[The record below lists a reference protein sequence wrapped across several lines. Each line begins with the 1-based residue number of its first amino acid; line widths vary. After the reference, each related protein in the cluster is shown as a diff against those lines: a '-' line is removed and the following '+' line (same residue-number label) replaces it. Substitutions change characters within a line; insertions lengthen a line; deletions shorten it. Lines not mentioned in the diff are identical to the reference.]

1 MNFESTL
8 TWWMAP
14 LSGATTHDLPTW
26 TVWHARLMVM
36 AWAVLLPLGVLA
48 ARYFKVTP
56 QQDWPRVVD
65 NRAWWNAHRGL
76 QYAGI
81 VVMLIGAALAYGQGT
96 SASTAATAHAWLGWL
111 LVGLGAF
118 QIVGAWLRGSKGG
131 PGEPEPRGDH
141 YDMTPH
147 RRTFER
153 LHKGGGWL
161 AIGLAVCTIGLGLV
175 TADAPRWMPLVLAA
189 WWLALAV
196 LAWRWQ
202 RAGRCIDTYQAI
214 WGPSPAHPGNLVAPT
229 GWGIRRHPHPR
240 ERSPS

>member
-1 MNFESTL
+1 MNLEPAL
-8 TWWMAP
+8 AWWLAP
-14 LSGATTHDLPTW
+14 MSGAATHELPTW
-26 TVWHARLMVM
+26 AVWHARLMVL

-56 QQDWPRVVD
+56 KQDWPRAVD

-76 QYAGI
+76 QYAGV
-81 VVMLIGAALAYGQGT
+81 VVMLIGAALAWGNGVSG
-96 SASTAATAHAWLGWL
+96 SAAATAHAWLGWL

-131 PGEPEPRGDH
+131 PTEPEPSGDH

-147 RRTFER
+147 RRYFER

-161 AIGLAVCTIGLGLV
+161 ALGLAVVTLGLGLV
-175 TADAPRWMPLVLAA
+175 VADAPRWMPLVLGT
-189 WWLALAV
+189 WWLALAT
-196 LAWRWQ
+196 LAMRWQ

-214 WGPSPAHPGNLVAPT
+214 WGPSLVHPGNQVRPT
-229 GWGIRRHPHPR
+229 GWGIRRHPDGR
-240 ERSPS
+240 ERSLS